1 MDMDW
6 GSAILAGVVATAAM
20 TVLMYMGK
28 ATGMPMDIPRMLGS
42 MVVDTEGGAV
52 VVIGLGLIIHFMMGV
67 VFATV
72 YALLFDAFGI
82 DPSWLWGAL
91 FGAVHG
97 VAAGM
102 AMGMM
107 PAMHPRMGTG
117 KALPAPGFF
126 GRNLG
131 AMVPIGFIALHVIF
145 GAVVG
150 GIHRRA

>member
-1 MDMDW
+1 MDW

-28 ATGMPMDIPRMLGS
+28 AMGMPVDMPRMLGS
-42 MVVDTEGGAV
+42 MVVDSEGGAV
-52 VVIGLGLIIHFMMGV
+52 VVIGLIIHFMMGV
-67 VFATV
+67 VFAMV
-72 YALLFDAFGI
+72 YALLFDAFDI

-107 PAMHPRMGTG
+107 PAMRPRMGAG

-131 AMVPIGFIALHVIF
+131 AMVPVGFIALHVVF
-145 GAVVG
+145 GAIVG
-150 GIHRRA
+150 GIYRPA

>member
-6 GSAILAGVVATAAM
+6 GSAILAGMVGMTAM
-20 TVLMYMGK
+20 TILMYMGK
-28 ATGMPMDIPRMLGS
+28 AMGMPMDMPRMLGS
-42 MVVDTEGGAV
+42 MVVDPEGGTAV
-52 VVIGLGLIIHFMMGV
+52 VIGLIIHFMMGV
-67 VFATV
+67 VFAIV

-91 FGAVHG
+91 FGAAHG

-107 PAMHPRMGTG
+107 PAMRPRMGAG
-117 KALPAPGFF
+117 KALSAPGFF

-131 AMVPIGFIALHVIF
+131 AMVPVGFIALHVIF

-150 GIHRRA
+150 GIYRPA

>member
-1 MDMDW
+1 MDW
-6 GSAILAGVVATAAM
+6 GRAILAGGVATTAM
-20 TVLMYMGK
+20 TILMCMGK
-28 ATGMPMDIPRMLGS
+28 AMGMPMDMPRMLGS
-42 MVVDTEGGAV
+42 MGVDPEGGAV
-52 VVIGLGLIIHFMMGV
+52 VVIGLIIHFMMGV
-67 VFATV
+67 VFAIV
-72 YALLFDAFGI
+72 YAFLFDAFGI
-82 DPSWLWGAL
+82 DPSWLRGAL

-107 PAMHPRMGTG
+107 PVMRPRMGAG

-131 AMVPIGFIALHVIF
+131 AMVPVGFIALHIIF

-150 GIHRRA
+150 GIYRPA